1 MLMSRS
7 ANNINWKLLII
18 RRNYRKNK
26 KKLIKRNIKF
36 KNCKINLVLRKNL
49 LKTFKMKQFRVHL

>member
-36 KNCKINLVLRKNL
+36 KTCKINLVLRKNL